1 MYDAGTKPAGYLR
14 AYAREFSSVEVDS
27 TFYGTPPP
35 ERLLRWAQAVPPAF
49 TFALKLPREITH
61 ERRLVACH
69 ALVHE
74 FFTNAAVL
82 GPKLEAVLVQMGPDF
97 TPDDWG
103 ALEAFIPQLP
113 VGPRIAFEVRDLRWF
128 EGRRYEELRAL
139 LHAHGIALA
148 VSDGTFVPLE
158 VMLDAF
164 ARPTAPFAYVR
175 WLGKR
180 DAVTEFGRVQIG
192 RDAEIKRW
200 ADAIRAAGAALER
213 ISGYANNHYMGH
225 SPATIRA
232 VYEALG
238 IAHTVPPRVVQDS
251 LF

>member
-1 MYDAGTKPAGYLR
+1 MYDAGTKSTGYLR
-14 AYAREFSSVEVDS
+14 AYAREFGSVEVDS

-35 ERLLRWAQAVPPAF
+35 ERLMRWAQSVPPHF
-49 TFALKLPREITH
+49 TFALKMPREITH
-61 ERRLVACH
+61 ERRLVGCH
-69 ALVHE
+69 QLVHE
-74 FFTNAAVL
+74 FFESAAVL

-113 VGPRIAFEVRDLRWF
+113 VGPRIAFEVRDPRWF
-128 EGRRYEELRAL
+128 EGAMYDRLRELL
-139 LHAHGIALA
+139 GEFGIALA

-164 ARPTAPFAYVR
+164 ARPTARFAYVR
-175 WLGKR
+175 WLGQR
-180 DAVTEFGRVQIG
+180 DAVTQYGSVQID
-192 RDAEIKRW
+192 RMAQIARW
-200 ADAIRAAGAALER
+200 AEVIRVAAAVLER
-213 ISGYANNHYMGH
+213 VAGYANNHYMGH

-232 VYEALG
+232 LYEALG
-238 IAHTVPPRVVQDS
+238 IAHTVPPRVVQDT